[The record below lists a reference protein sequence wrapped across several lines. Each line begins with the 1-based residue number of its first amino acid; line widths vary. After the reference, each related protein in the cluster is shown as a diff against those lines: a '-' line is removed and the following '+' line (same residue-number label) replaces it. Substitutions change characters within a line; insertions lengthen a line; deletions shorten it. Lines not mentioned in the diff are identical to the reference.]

1 MPYSSARWTNAAQ
14 VYHSSRAHSPSIPVS
29 NTFNFDATEQIKSP
43 LSIEEI
49 ADMNRG
55 QNKESSSGI
64 KLDENVGPLELEAI
78 SALNEL
84 APFVESIS
92 VSEILPKTAELI
104 FLNVKTKEGK

>member
-1 MPYSSARWTNAAQ
+1 
-14 VYHSSRAHSPSIPVS
+14 VS